1 MVNFFVDNFGN
12 SIVLAVLIM
21 AMIPTLE
28 SKVAIPFA
36 LSVAIWGENVL
47 SPVSAFFVALC
58 GSLIPAFF
66 VILLARFVKSKTSGF
81 VHEKFWSKIEKRYAS
96 KIEKANSKSST
107 FKKCAWVALFVAVP
121 LPLTGTYSGGFIAGL
136 LDLKIW
142 QAFLSVAV
150 GAAISCSI
158 VLVLCLFFTNS
169 TYYVF
174 LVALGMIALWLFV
187 SLCMS
192 VFKRFGAKSKNDKL
206 KNGEVKD
213 EKTQNAKFEDE
224 KLQND
229 TLQIEKCENEKL
241 EKEKLEKEKLKN
253 EKSQKFVEVAEEK

>member
-12 SIVLAVLIM
+12 SIVLAVLLM

-47 SPVSAFFVALC
+47 SPVMAFFVALC

-66 VILLARFVKSKTSGF
+66 VILLARFVKNKTSGF
-81 VHEKFWSKIEKRYAS
+81 VHEKFWRKIEKRYGT
-96 KIEKANSKSST
+96 KLEKANSKSST
-107 FKKCAWVALFVAVP
+107 FKKCTWVTLFVAIP

-150 GAAISCSI
+150 GAAISCAI
-158 VLVLCLFFTNS
+158 VLVLCLCFANS
-169 TYYVF
+169 TYYIF
-174 LVALGMIALWLFV
+174 LVALAMIALWLLV
-187 SLCMS
+187 SLAVS
-192 VFKRFGAKSKNDKL
+192 LFKRIKAKAKHNDVL
-206 KNGEVKD
+206 K
-213 EKTQNAKFEDE
+213 
-224 KLQND
+224 
-229 TLQIEKCENEKL
+229 
-241 EKEKLEKEKLKN
+241 
-253 EKSQKFVEVAEEK
+253 